1 MSMKNNRFYREP
13 RPASLLPPAAC
24 GELAEQAIG
33 DYVKACGAFG
43 DAAAIPKV
51 LEMLISKAAL
61 GAVTVSD
68 PLVTQ
73 QILFRTMLTIE
84 ALALQQPRRAS

>member
-1 MSMKNNRFYREP
+1 MDATNNRFYREP
-13 RPASLLPPAAC
+13 PATLRSPAEC
-24 GELAEQAIG
+24 GQLAEQAIG

-43 DAAAIPKV
+43 NANAITKV

-61 GAVTVSD
+61 GALTVSD

-73 QILFRTMLTIE
+73 QILFRTMLTVESI
-84 ALALQQPRRAS
+84 ALQRTGRAS